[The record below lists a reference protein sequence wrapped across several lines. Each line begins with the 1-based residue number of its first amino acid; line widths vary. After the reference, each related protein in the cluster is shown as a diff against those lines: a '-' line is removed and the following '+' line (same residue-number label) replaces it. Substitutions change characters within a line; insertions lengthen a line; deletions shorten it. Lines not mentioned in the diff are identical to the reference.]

1 MAEIIKKNIFT
12 FLLIL
17 SIFLFDRVSKLIII
31 NLESLYGIKNYPLT
45 SFLNFELIWNDGIA
59 FGLLSFN
66 NEFYYNIITLIIIV
80 ITLIIFFMM
89 INSFGIQKYGFM
101 MVFSGSL
108 GNVFDRLYY
117 SSVPDFIDIHF
128 NNFHWFIFNVADIF
142 ISLGVIILICS
153 EFKKKHMIK
162 IFFIFIISTFLLGC
176 QNIKDG
182 LTLQKQSNADEFLVK
197 KKNPL
202 VLPPEF
208 NELPTPTDNM
218 KKKSE
223 TSTGDDIK
231 KLLDKDNVLTS
242 TSKVDGK
249 SF

>member
-17 SIFLFDRVSKLIII
+17 SIFLFDRASKLIII
-31 NLESLYGIKNYPLT
+31 NLESLYGIKSYSLT

-66 NEFYYNIITLIIIV
+66 NEFYYNIITLVIIV

-89 INSFGIQKYGFM
+89 INSFSIQKYGFM

-153 EFKKKHMIK
+153 EF
-162 IFFIFIISTFLLGC
+162 
-176 QNIKDG
+176 
-182 LTLQKQSNADEFLVK
+182 
-197 KKNPL
+197 
-202 VLPPEF
+202 
-208 NELPTPTDNM
+208 
-218 KKKSE
+218 
-223 TSTGDDIK
+223 IK
-231 KLLDKDNVLTS
+231 KTND
-242 TSKVDGK
+242 
-249 SF
+249 

>member
-66 NEFYYNIITLIIIV
+66 NEFYYNIITLVIIV

-153 EFKKKHMIK
+153 EFKKKKMIK
-162 IFFIFIISTFLLGC
+162 IFLIFILSIFL
-176 QNIKDG
+176 
-182 LTLQKQSNADEFLVK
+182 FR
-197 KKNPL
+197 
-202 VLPPEF
+202 
-208 NELPTPTDNM
+208 M
-218 KKKSE
+218 
-223 TSTGDDIK
+223 
-231 KLLDKDNVLTS
+231 
-242 TSKVDGK
+242 SKC
-249 SF
+249 